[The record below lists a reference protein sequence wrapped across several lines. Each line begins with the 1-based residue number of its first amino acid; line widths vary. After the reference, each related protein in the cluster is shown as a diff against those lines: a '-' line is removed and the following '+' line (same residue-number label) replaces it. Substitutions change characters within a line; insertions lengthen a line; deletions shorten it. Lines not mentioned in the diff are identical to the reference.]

1 MCSDP
6 TLVNVDL
13 FVFNGMNMLLCL
25 PDSVPLQ
32 SLQPCV
38 GCKG

>member
-1 MCSDP
+1 
-6 TLVNVDL
+6 
-13 FVFNGMNMLLCL
+13 MLLCL

-38 GCKG
+38 GYEADITLQKVVMIS